1 MKNLNTEIECLQQ
14 QILDRINPVI
24 VTNSEIMKLESWFSS
39 HPTVY
44 KYEQNGNLFFSNAT
58 DKSNYISLLEENTFF
73 NSFPKNSLGVL
84 PNEKIGLNFNIEVL
98 GKASVHVAIIE
109 YSYNEKKNSTLYP
122 ISSTIEHQLMDQTNQ
137 IRIALKISGKGVV
150 ILKNGEI
157 KRSYEPLEDIKTLKQ
172 TEKKPRKNFL
182 KTSENLNTAVIFDEF
197 TMTCYQKETNVITFT
212 PDNFEE
218 VLGANKPDLL
228 FVESAWKGN
237 GGSWEFKIAKYANQ
251 DKTPLI
257 KLIKWC
263 QSNEVPTIF
272 WNKEDP
278 IHYEKFLETAVL
290 FDYIYTTDANM
301 IEKYKKAANH
311 QNVYALPFSAQP
323 KIHNPICLPTERKNS
338 VSFAGSYYGNRHIER
353 RNDMDEVLDTALF
366 LGLDIFDRNFEKN
379 KQGQTEF
386 SFPKRF
392 QKNIKRSLPY
402 SKIPLAYKG
411 YKYMANVNSIKYSPT
426 MFSRRVFEGLAS
438 GTPIISSYSEGI
450 QQFFGDI
457 VMVSDE
463 QSYLTEKFKK
473 VLSNERLYKQKKISG
488 IREVFQYHTY
498 RNRLTFIL
506 ENIGIKLEIKED
518 VTLLLKV
525 RNEKEVQEAI
535 QLFKNQTYQNKKLV
549 LISDL
554 NPSNSFILNKYQT
567 PEISI
572 YLSYYLKHIQS
583 FSDLCSTKY
592 IIYMNQD
599 HFYGKHFI
607 KDLVMGALY
616 SNADIITKCN
626 YFELKNNEMT
636 ENGKGLEYQFSNS
649 GDFANSLI
657 KVSSRN
663 NENVAELIEKMKK
676 SKSLN
681 DEFKS
686 GVTIFSSDNCNFIK
700 YGKNSSKQQ
709 KNKVEF

>member
-1 MKNLNTEIECLQQ
+1 MKNVNTEIEYLQQ
-14 QILDRINPVI
+14 QILDRLNPVI
-24 VTNSEIMKLESWFSS
+24 MTNSEIMKLGNWFSS

-44 KYEQNGNLFFSNAT
+44 KYEQNGNMFFSNDT
-58 DKSNYISLLEENTFF
+58 DKANYISLLEQNTFF

-122 ISSTIEHQLMDQTNQ
+122 ISSIIEHQLAEQTNQ

-157 KRSYEPLEDIKTLKQ
+157 KRSYEPLEAINTVNVI
-172 TEKKPRKNFL
+172 EKKTRKKSV
-182 KTSENLNTAVIFDEF
+182 KTSEELNMAVIFDEF
-197 TMTCYQKETNVITFT
+197 TMTCYQKESNVITFT

-218 VLGANKPDLL
+218 VLEANIPDLL

-257 KLIKWC
+257 KLIEWC
-263 QSNEVPTIF
+263 QRNEVPTIF

-278 IHYEKFLETAVL
+278 IHYEKFIETAVL
-290 FDYIYTTDANM
+290 FDYIYTTDINM
-301 IEKYKKAANH
+301 IEQYKKAANH

-323 KIHNPICLPTERKNS
+323 KMHNPICLPTERKNS

-379 KQGQTEF
+379 KHSITDF

-392 QKNIKRSLPY
+392 QKNIKSSLPY

-463 QSYLTEKFKK
+463 ESYLTEKFKK
-473 VLSNERLYKQKKISG
+473 VLSDERLYKKKKLAG

-525 RNEKEVQEAI
+525 RDEADVKEAI
-535 QLFKNQTYQNKKLV
+535 RVFKKQTYQNKKLV

-567 PEISI
+567 TEISI
-572 YLSYYLKHIQS
+572 YLSSYLKHVQS
-583 FSDLCSTKY
+583 FSEICSTKY
-592 IIYMNQD
+592 MIYMNQE
-599 HFYGKHFI
+599 HFYGNHFI
-607 KDLVMGALY
+607 TDLVMGALY
-616 SNADIITKCN
+616 SNADIITKSN
-626 YFELKNNEMT
+626 YFEFKNNEII
-636 ENGKGLEYQFSNS
+636 ENSKGLEYQFSNS
-649 GDFANSLI
+649 GSFGNSLI

-663 NENVAELIEKMKK
+663 NENAAELIEKMKK
-676 SKSLN
+676 NKSLN
-681 DEFKS
+681 NEFKS
-686 GVTIFSSDNCNFIK
+686 GVTIFSNDNCNFIK
-700 YGKNSSKQQ
+700 FGKNSSKQQ